1 MNPKRMFFALIAG
14 LVLTVGLVGGAM
26 YFGYTS
32 MKASSNSLVN
42 AKLDTMLAEEKEK
55 TFIKAKKDLEKY
67 KGLSETLQKIL
78 PKDKD
83 QARAVRELYKISDEA
98 GVSIVS
104 ITFPSSTLGAR
115 TAAPPASTEASK
127 TATSSSVAQSTVSQA
142 APVSG
147 LPGVQGI
154 DLELS
159 VEGQND
165 NFTQF
170 SRMVTFLQKVEQNRR
185 SMQIKKITV
194 TPDDATRNV
203 KFELTVT
210 IFVKP

>member
-1 MNPKRMFFALIAG
+1 MFFVLIGG
-14 LVLTVGLVGGAM
+14 LAVSVGLVGGAM
-26 YFGYTS
+26 YIGYSS
-32 MKASSNSLVN
+32 MQASSNSLVN

-104 ITFPSSTLGAR
+104 ITFPSSTLGAKAA
-115 TAAPPASTEASK
+115 AAPTAPAGTDK
-127 TATSSSVAQSTVSQA
+127 TATTSTAAQKAVSQA

-165 NFTQF
+165 SFTQF

-194 TPDDATRNV
+194 TPDDTTRNV